1 MGKALRQNP
10 GAGKRE
16 GRLEDEENAGEGATA
31 ALHSATCAS
40 APVLV
45 HAEAMT
51 DAAETRPRTDLL
63 NLTRS
68 ELEAFV
74 VDELKQPRF
83 RSDQL
88 WHWLWQRGVRDFSA
102 MTNLSGA
109 LKTRL
114 AEQAAIVWPEIDLVR
129 VSADGTIKLMLRLAD
144 GEKIET
150 VLIPMGPHYTQ
161 CLSTQVGCAMGCT
174 FCSTG
179 ELGLTRNM
187 SMGEILGQILAARAH
202 IAKNALPP
210 LKNLVFMGM
219 GEPLMNLSEL
229 LRSLETLGSAE
240 GISIASRRS
249 TVSSVG
255 IPSALKILGDSGL
268 AVPAISLHAPTQEL
282 REKLMPKAA
291 RVPLDELLGC
301 LDRYPLKQRERVT
314 YEYIMLGGVN
324 DTLGHAKQLV
334 RLLGQRRCKVNLIS
348 YNPPP
353 PETGKAPYAAPDPEG
368 VLAFENYL
376 RSKHITTFIRR
387 SMGQDIAAACGQ
399 LKLLTGKSVG

>member
-1 MGKALRQNP
+1 MT
-10 GAGKRE
+10 E
-16 GRLEDEENAGEGATA
+16 A
-31 ALHSATCAS
+31 A
-40 APVLV
+40 
-45 HAEAMT
+45 
-51 DAAETRPRTDLL
+51 DTRPRTNLL

-74 VDELKQPRF
+74 VDELRQPRF

-88 WHWLWQRGVRDFSA
+88 WHWIWHKGALGFGD
-102 MTNLSGA
+102 MTNLSKD
-109 LKTRL
+109 LKAKLVERANL
-114 AEQAAIVWPEIDLVR
+114 DRPQIDVVR
-129 VSADGTIKLMLRLAD
+129 TSVDGTIKLLLRLAD
-144 GEKIET
+144 GERIET

-161 CLSTQVGCAMGCT
+161 CLSTQVGCAMACA

-187 SMGEILGQILAARAH
+187 TAGEILGQILVGRAH
-202 IAKNALPP
+202 LAQAGLPTVR
-210 LKNLVFMGM
+210 NLVFMGM
-219 GEPLMNLSEL
+219 GEPLMNLTEL

-255 IPSALKILGDSGL
+255 IPAGLKILGDSGL

-291 RVPLDELLGC
+291 RVPLDELLAC
-301 LDRYPLKQRERVT
+301 LDRYPIKPRERVT

-324 DTLGHAKQLV
+324 DSLTHAKQLV
-334 RLLGQRRCKVNLIS
+334 KLLGHRRCKVNLIG

-353 PETGKAPYAAPDPEG
+353 PDSGIAAPFRAPEQAD

-376 RSKHITTFIRR
+376 RSKRITTFLRR

-399 LKLLTGKSVG
+399 LKLITG

>member
-1 MGKALRQNP
+1 MSDAAQNP
-10 GAGKRE
+10 SK
-16 GRLEDEENAGEGATA
+16 
-31 ALHSATCAS
+31 
-40 APVLV
+40 V
-45 HAEAMT
+45 
-51 DAAETRPRTDLL
+51 DLL

-74 VDELKQPRF
+74 VEDMRQPRF
-83 RSDQL
+83 RADQL
-88 WHWLWQRGVRDFSA
+88 WHWLWQRGVRDFAA
-102 MTNLSGA
+102 MTNLSKD
-109 LKTRL
+109 LKAKL
-114 AEQAAIVWPEIDLVR
+114 AERAHMPRPVVEVAR
-129 VSADGTIKLMLRLAD
+129 TSRDGTIKLLLSLAD

-150 VLIPMGPHYTQ
+150 VLIPMGQHYTQ
-161 CLSTQVGCAMGCT
+161 CLSTQVGCAMACS

-187 SMGEILGQILAARAH
+187 SMSEILGQILVGREHLARAG
-202 IAKNALPP
+202 LP
-210 LKNLVFMGM
+210 LVRNLVFMGM
-219 GEPLMNLSEL
+219 GEPLMNLTEL

-240 GISIASRRS
+240 GISIASRRA

-291 RVPLDELLGC
+291 RVPLDELLGA
-301 LDRYPLKQRERVT
+301 LDRYPLKSRERVT

-324 DTLGHAKQLV
+324 DSLAHAKQLV
-334 RLLGQRRCKVNLIS
+334 KLLGQRRCKVNLIG

-353 PETGKAPYAAPDPEG
+353 PEVSPNPPYRAPEPG
-368 VLAFENYL
+368 VVLAFEEYL
-376 RSKHITTFIRR
+376 RSKRITTFIRR

-399 LKLLTGKSVG
+399 LKLLAGPAEGVEQGDGGAA

>member
-1 MGKALRQNP
+1 
-10 GAGKRE
+10 
-16 GRLEDEENAGEGATA
+16 
-31 ALHSATCAS
+31 
-40 APVLV
+40 
-45 HAEAMT
+45 MT
-51 DAAETRPRTDLL
+51 DAATAPKTDLL

-83 RSDQL
+83 RAAQL
-88 WHWLWQRGVRDFSA
+88 WHWIWHRGVQGFDE
-102 MTNLSGA
+102 MTNLSKD
-109 LKTRL
+109 LKAKL
-114 AEQAAIVWPEIDLVR
+114 AARATLARPQVDVARTSV
-129 VSADGTIKLMLRLAD
+129 DGTIKLLLSLAD
-144 GEKIET
+144 GERIET

-161 CLSTQVGCAMGCT
+161 CLSTQVGCAMACA

-187 SMGEILGQILAARAH
+187 TAGEILGQILVGRAH
-202 IAKNALPP
+202 LAQAGLPTVR
-210 LKNLVFMGM
+210 NLVFMGM
-219 GEPLMNLSEL
+219 GEPLMNLTEL

-240 GISIASRRS
+240 GISIASRRA

-255 IPSALKILGDSGL
+255 IPAGLKILGDSGL

-291 RVPLDELLGC
+291 RVPLDELLNC
-301 LDRYPLKQRERVT
+301 LDNYPLKQRERVT

-324 DTLGHAKQLV
+324 DSIAHAKQLV
-334 RLLGQRRCKVNLIS
+334 RLLGQRRCKVNLIG

-353 PETGKAPYAAPDPEG
+353 PDVVPNPPFRAPDPAD
-368 VLAFENYL
+368 VLAFEDYL
-376 RSKHITTFIRR
+376 RSKRITTFLRR

-399 LKLLTGKSVG
+399 LKLLAG

>member
-1 MGKALRQNP
+1 
-10 GAGKRE
+10 
-16 GRLEDEENAGEGATA
+16 
-31 ALHSATCAS
+31 
-40 APVLV
+40 
-45 HAEAMT
+45 MT
-51 DAAETRPRTDLL
+51 DAANTPPKADLL

-88 WHWLWQRGVRDFSA
+88 WHWLWHRGAQSFDA
-102 MTNLSGA
+102 MTNLSRE
-109 LKTRL
+109 LKGKL
-114 AEQAAIVWPEIDLVR
+114 AERAAIVYPGVDVVR
-129 VSADGTIKLMLRLAD
+129 VSRDGTIKLLLKLAD
-144 GEKIET
+144 GERIET
-150 VLIPMGPHYTQ
+150 VLIPMAGHYTQ
-161 CLSTQVGCAMGCT
+161 CLSTQVGCAMACS

-187 SMGEILGQILAARAH
+187 TMGEILGQIMVARAH
-202 IAKNALPP
+202 LAQNGLQP

-219 GEPLMNLSEL
+219 GEPLMNLTEL

-255 IPSALKILGDSGL
+255 IPQGLKILGDSGL

-301 LDRYPLKQRERVT
+301 LDRYPLKSRERVT

-324 DTLGHAKQLV
+324 DSLAHAKQLV
-334 RLLGQRRCKVNLIS
+334 RLLGQRRCKVNLIG

-353 PETGKAPYAAPDPEG
+353 PETGKAPFQAPDPEG

-376 RSKHITTFIRR
+376 RSKSITTFIRR

-399 LKLLTGKSVG
+399 LKLLAG